1 MAQPGVD
8 GEWWSLCGEE
18 TTSQTR
24 LGSFTAILW
33 CELSTGS
40 IRATTPLNDLP
51 IRCHLFQ
58 MVSLEGSV
66 TSAWPVLTLKEF
78 GRNTNR

>member
-8 GEWWSLCGEE
+8 GEWWSLGP
-18 TTSQTR
+18 
-24 LGSFTAILW
+24 FTAILW
-33 CELSTGS
+33 CELSAGPM
-40 IRATTPLNDLP
+40 RTTISLNDLP

-66 TSAWPVLTLKEF
+66 TSAWPVLSLKEF

>member
-1 MAQPGVD
+1 MAQPTMD
-8 GEWWSLCGEE
+8 REWWSLCGGE

-24 LGSFTAILW
+24 LGPFTAILL
-33 CELSTGS
+33 CELSMGPM
-40 IRATTPLNDLP
+40 RATISLNDFP

-66 TSAWPVLTLKEF
+66 TSAWPVLTLEEF
-78 GRNTNR
+78 GEKHK